1 MFSPTTPVNST
12 HPKGA
17 VRPYVLTNGWLILIA
32 LVVFSQVRVSST
44 PEGVGDMAPVGGVND
59 LERLRGVGSRYAV
72 LLNDLG
78 IRSIRDLC
86 CRNPAW
92 IKTMME
98 SRHGLRL
105 PLGECERWVL
115 EAKQFHFPMH

>member
-1 MFSPTTPVNST
+1 MT
-12 HPKGA
+12 
-17 VRPYVLTNGWLILIA
+17 
-32 LVVFSQVRVSST
+32 
-44 PEGVGDMAPVGGVND
+44 PVGGEKD
-59 LERLRGVGSRYAV
+59 LERLKGVGSRYAV
-72 LLNDLG
+72 MLNDLG

-105 PLGECERWVL
+105 TLGECERWVL
-115 EAKQFHFPMH
+115 EAKQFNFPMH